1 MARGKQAVQFATNLY
16 RTRALLAYWA
26 HVKRIPLA
34 RLQTAAG
41 QRDPYPIYEQ
51 IRAQGAMTIGPLG
64 NWVTPRHDLC
74 AQVLRDR
81 RFGVRPVDALP
92 VPTARDQFDLSLL
105 DRNPPEHTRLRR
117 LAAPAFGPRR
127 IAAYRPRIE
136 STVNVLLDDAER
148 LGQFDLQSA
157 FSAPLPIA
165 VITELLGVPDADA
178 AELSRHGATIGSAL
192 GGITSLRH
200 AARLFAANQALERL
214 MTNVFELRRRE
225 PGDDVVSALLAA
237 GDEIAPAELR
247 ALCVLLL
254 IAGFETTVNLLGNA
268 VLALLAHPEQL
279 EALRADPSLA
289 ERVVEETLRY
299 DPPVQRTV
307 RVAFED
313 VELGGQL
320 VRKDQFVVT
329 LIGAANRDPEAY
341 DAPDRFDIMR
351 SSPAEHL
358 AFSAGI
364 HYCVG
369 APLARL
375 EATIALQSLVE
386 RFPRLHQAGHVR
398 YRRSATIRGPQVLP
412 VSIR

>member
-1 MARGKQAVQFATNLY
+1 MARGRQAVQFATDLY
-16 RTRALLAYWA
+16 RTRAKLAYWA
-26 HVKRIPLA
+26 HVKGIPMA

-51 IRAQGAMTIGPLG
+51 IRASGSMTIGPLG

-74 AQVLRDR
+74 TLVLRDR
-81 RFGVRPVDALP
+81 RFGVRPADALP

-127 IAAYRPRIE
+127 IAAYRPLIE
-136 STVNVLLDDAER
+136 STVDRLLDDAER
-148 LGQFDLQSA
+148 RGRFDLQST

-178 AELSRHGATIGSAL
+178 EALSRHGATIGSAL

-214 MTNVFELRRRE
+214 MTGVFELRRRE

-237 GDEIAPAELR
+237 GYEIAPEELR
-247 ALCVLLL
+247 SLCVLLL
-254 IAGFETTVNLLGNA
+254 VAGFETTVNLLGNA
-268 VLALLAHPEQL
+268 VLALLDHPEQW

-289 ERVVEETLRY
+289 EAAVEETLRF

-307 RVAFED
+307 RVALD
-313 VELGGQL
+313 DLDLDGYP

-329 LIGAANRDPEAY
+329 LIGAANRDPNVY
-341 DAPDRFDIMR
+341 DEPDRFDILR
-351 SSPAEHL
+351 ASPAEHL
-358 AFSAGI
+358 AFSGGI

-386 RFPRLHQAGHVR
+386 RFPRLHQVGRVQ
-398 YRRSATIRGPQVLP
+398 YRRSATIRGPQVFP
-412 VSIR
+412 VAIG